1 MTEPILDLAAAAL
14 REFVHRS
21 GALRAQALLDG
32 SPDGPPALVSCSR
45 LGPIEVIVGDRELD
59 LPHGV
64 ELDAESPDLGDVRQ
78 MPPFDVDAARGE
90 VTGTIGGLQHLGE
103 AVARL
108 AAAIG
113 SRTVAVVEFET
124 TTPDVPLALSARSGE
139 PVVVTIGEETFEL

>member
-32 SPDGPPALVSCSR
+32 GTDGPAALVSCSR

-64 ELDAESPDLGDVRQ
+64 ELDAAPPDLGDVRQ

-90 VTGTIGGLQHLGE
+90 VTGTIGGLQHLGD

-113 SRTVAVVEFET
+113 GRTVAVVEFET
-124 TTPDVPLALSARSGE
+124 TTPNAPLALSARSGE